1 MSKVFDISN
10 MSKVFENCI
19 FRQLLKL
26 CGFFLINSDLENKK
40 TFRLILEDLYKAF
53 DCLSDKHALLKLHA
67 SSFSFALL
75 RLLYSCLINRNHA
88 TKMNL
93 GYISWGEI
101 RFRVLKDSLQDL
113 YYYSMLFFETNFCDK
128 RPLFWLLCW
137 WHHTLCCIR

>member
-1 MSKVFDISN
+1 MSKVFDMSN

-19 FRQLLKL
+19 FRQISKL
-26 CGFFLINSDLENKK
+26 CGFFLITSDLENEK
-40 TFRLILEDLYKAF
+40 TFRLILEDLYKAS
-53 DCLSDKHALLKLHA
+53 DCLSAHALLKLHA

-88 TKMNL
+88 TKINS

-113 YYYSMLFFETNFCDK
+113 YFYSMLFFETKSCDK
-128 RPLFWLLCW
+128 RP
-137 WHHTLCCIR
+137 

>member
-1 MSKVFDISN
+1 MSKVFDMSN

-19 FRQLLKL
+19 FRQISKL
-26 CGFFLINSDLENKK
+26 CGFFLISSDLENEK
-40 TFRLILEDLYKAF
+40 TFRLILEDLYKAS
-53 DCLSDKHALLKLHA
+53 DCLSAHALLKLHA

-88 TKMNL
+88 IKINS

-113 YYYSMLFFETNFCDK
+113 YFYSMLFFETNSCDK
-128 RPLFWLLCW
+128 RP
-137 WHHTLCCIR
+137 